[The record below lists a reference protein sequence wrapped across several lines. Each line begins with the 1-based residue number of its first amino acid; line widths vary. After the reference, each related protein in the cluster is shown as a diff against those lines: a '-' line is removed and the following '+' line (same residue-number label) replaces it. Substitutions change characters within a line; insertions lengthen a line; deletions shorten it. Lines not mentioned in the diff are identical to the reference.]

1 MGRPARATIG
11 DDRLDALLHALADRT
26 RRALLERLARGPA
39 MITELAEPF
48 DMSLP
53 AVSKHIRV
61 LEEAG
66 LLERS
71 IDGRV
76 HVCALRPEPLNEL
89 EEWARSQRVFWDER
103 LERLARFAEQKR

>member
-1 MGRPARATIG
+1 MVS
-11 DDRLDALLHALADRT
+11 
-26 RRALLERLARGPA
+26 
-39 MITELAEPF
+39 ELAEPF
-48 DMSLP
+48 AMSLP

-89 EEWARSQRVFWDER
+89 EEWAREQRASWSER
-103 LERLARFAEQKR
+103 LERLARFVERKR

>member
-1 MGRPARATIG
+1 MGRPARAT
-11 DDRLDALLHALADRT
+11 DHALDHLLRALADRT
-26 RRALLERLARGPA
+26 RRRILERLARGPA
-39 MITELAEPF
+39 TISELAQPF
-48 DMSLP
+48 AMSLP

-76 HVCALRPEPLNEL
+76 HICALRAAPLQEL
-89 EEWARSQRVFWDER
+89 EQWAHDQRVFWDER
-103 LERLARFAEQKR
+103 LERLARLVE